1 MKPISTLARV
11 RIELDGAPFMLDTGI
26 LTGVLVQQ
34 RLSLP
39 SLCELVFSD
48 LLASLVP
55 TRQFQP
61 GQSLT
66 VTVEGM
72 YTPLFNGQITA
83 VERVYRANNQ
93 RETLVRA
100 YDALHALRKRQ
111 SVRAHVELTLADLAG
126 ELISDLGVT
135 VDAHDSS
142 PLWSFLIQH
151 RQSDFDLLIDLAER
165 SGTYLTIR
173 EETLH
178 LLSLEGIDDVGT
190 LTLGENLF
198 EARFELN
205 GDPALRTTNAAGWN
219 PLRVE
224 AYTST
229 TSAARSGRDVRF
241 TVDPGSVN
249 GSGESML
256 VGEHAQSSDH
266 TAALAQA
273 ELDRQIAREVAF
285 WGIAD
290 GDPLL
295 RPGAKVQIGGVEDG
309 FSGTYV
315 ITSATHTINATASYT
330 TQVSTF
336 PPPRRE
342 RSYSAGATLGVVSA
356 IDGQLG
362 RVRATL
368 SAYNDVETDWM
379 HVLSLGAGSGKGL
392 IIVPDVG
399 DEVLVLL
406 MNNDPAQGIVLG
418 GLFGMNGSIDP
429 GIDSNSV
436 KRFTL
441 LTPGGQKIKL
451 DDTNETIRIENS
463 GGSYIELTPDHVR
476 LHAAADLTLEAP
488 GKQVIVRGSTIDF
501 QRG

>member
-1 MKPISTLARV
+1 MKPISTLTRV
-11 RIELDGAPFMLDTGI
+11 RVELDGAPFTLDTGI
-26 LTGVLVQQ
+26 LTSVLVQQ

-39 SLCELVFSD
+39 SLCELVMSD
-48 LLASLVP
+48 LLSSLVP
-55 TRQFQP
+55 ARQFQP
-61 GQSLT
+61 GQALT
-66 VTVEGM
+66 VYVEGM
-72 YTPLFNGQITA
+72 LTPLFSGQITA

-111 SVRAHVELTLADLAG
+111 SVRAHVELTLADLAR
-126 ELISDLGVT
+126 ELMSDLGVSI
-135 VDAHDSS
+135 DAHDST

-151 RQSDFDLLIDLAER
+151 RQSDFDLLLDLAER
-165 SGTYLTIR
+165 SGTYLTMR
-173 EETLH
+173 ENVLH
-178 LLSLEGIDDVGT
+178 LLTLAGIGDPLA

-219 PLRVE
+219 PLLVE

-229 TSAARSGRDVRF
+229 AGSARSGREVGF
-241 TVDPGSVN
+241 AVDPGSVS
-249 GSGESML
+249 GSGERML
-256 VGEHAQSSDH
+256 VGEDAPSIDH

-273 ELDRQIAREVAF
+273 ELDRQIAREVTF
-285 WGIAD
+285 WGVTE
-290 GDPLL
+290 GDPEL
-295 RPGAKVQIGGVEDG
+295 RPGAKVQIDGVEDG

-315 ITSATHTINATASYT
+315 ITSATHTINAQSSYT
-330 TQVSTF
+330 TQLSTF

-418 GLFGMNGSIDP
+418 GLFGMAGSIDP
-429 GIDSNSV
+429 GIDSNAV

-451 DDTNETIRIENS
+451 DDTGQTIRVENS
-463 GGSYIELTPDHVR
+463 GGSYIELTPNHVR
-476 LHAAADLTLEAP
+476 LHAAANLTLEAP
-488 GKQVIVRGSTIDF
+488 GKNIVVKGSTIDF
-501 QRG
+501 QKG